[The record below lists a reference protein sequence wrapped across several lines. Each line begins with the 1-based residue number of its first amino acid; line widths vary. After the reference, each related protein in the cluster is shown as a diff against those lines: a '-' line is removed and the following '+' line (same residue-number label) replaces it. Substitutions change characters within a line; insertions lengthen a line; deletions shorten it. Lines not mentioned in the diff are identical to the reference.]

1 MVLRSRRGLV
11 GELASRK
18 VRNLEQ
24 VGVSGDGGAQRA
36 HRRNAEDD
44 RWEQLSRFGA
54 GDGTD
59 GKRHERMARGTGI
72 AAGAPEPA

>member
-24 VGVSGDGGAQRA
+24 VGASGDGGTSEPVDETLKTIAVASLRTSV
-36 HRRNAEDD
+36 
-44 RWEQLSRFGA
+44 W
-54 GDGTD
+54 
-59 GKRHERMARGTGI
+59 GKT
-72 AAGAPEPA
+72 AAKTP